1 MAPTQHDLPP
11 HAATGKDDA
20 PVVVVTVL
28 MTLIATIFIGLRL
41 YGCLLI
47 LRRRL
52 YLEEWLSVIN
62 QIDLWLTA
70 ALVIKLYTKTA
81 AGRRWATLS
90 DSERTKAVFWH
101 NVLTAPSVLGLGL
114 PKLTVVSL
122 LTRVFKPGQLHQTI
136 LWVSAILCVVNF
148 VVVILLAWLPCRP
161 ISAAWDVSITA
172 KRCLDP
178 WIYVKFCY
186 YATTFSAALDLYFA
200 LYPAFVFRK
209 LGWNIRKK
217 LVLSGVMG
225 LGICATAVAV
235 YKITTLK
242 VLAFTDDFTYDV
254 STAIIPTVVEAN
266 TIMIAACMSTLHP
279 VYELV
284 CQKFR
289 RQTPGEDGVG
299 PAHRHGNA
307 DESPSGAKRGFWSM
321 LLERDLWTESTIVTR
336 LSQSRSQ
343 RRTVHASEHDETTA
357 IPIRTLEDA
366 QNTQAADEGLARESR
381 GDKALTKL
389 YHAGLVPY
397 SGRS

>member
-11 HAATGKDDA
+11 NAAMGEDDT

-52 YLEEWLSVIN
+52 YLEEWLSVVN

-70 ALVIKLYTKTA
+70 ALVINLYKKTA

-90 DSERTKAVFWH
+90 DSERTKALFWH
-101 NVLTAPSVLGLGL
+101 NILTAPSVLGLGL

-122 LTRVFKPGQLHQTI
+122 LTRVFKPRQLHQTI

-148 VVVILLAWLPCRP
+148 VVVIFLAWLPCRP

-172 KRCLDP
+172 KRCLDS

-200 LYPAFVFRK
+200 LYPAFVFHK

-217 LVLSGVMG
+217 SVLSGVMG
-225 LGICATAVAV
+225 LGIFATAVAV

-242 VLAFTDDFTYDV
+242 VLTFTDDFTYHV

-266 TIMIAACMSTLHP
+266 TIMIAACISTLHP

-289 RQTPGEDGVG
+289 RRTPDEDGVG
-299 PAHRHGNA
+299 TAHRHGNQA
-307 DESPSGAKRGFWSM
+307 DTPSSAKRGFWSM
-321 LLERDLWTESTIVTR
+321 LLERELWTESTIVTR
-336 LSQSRSQ
+336 LSQSLSQ
-343 RRTVHASEHDETTA
+343 RRPVHASEHDEMTA

-366 QNTQAADEGLARESR
+366 QDNQAAHEGLTRETR
-381 GDKALTKL
+381 GDKPLVKL
-389 YHAGLVPY
+389 YHSGLAPY